1 MFNQEM
7 ITMAWRAL
15 IANKFRTLCSM
26 LGIIIGVSTVIAVVS
41 IGTGAKQKIEE
52 QYRNLSVTSFIVFPS
67 RGNSNSKLSLEDL
80 SYVLNDSEYI
90 GQGNASIS
98 GNTNVANG
106 KENQSTTLLGV
117 TDNFFDITNLDIEYG
132 IGFSPEDIKDRTRK
146 VMLGS
151 NLATELFETA
161 EASLGQ
167 MIKVSNRQ
175 FKVIGV
181 LEENGASTWGT
192 SYDDTIYAPFSTAE
206 KNILG
211 TKGRI
216 RLVFLAKEV
225 RQMEQAEAEITKL
238 LRSAHKLRDS
248 QEDDFRVIDPGSI
261 VASATESSDTLSFL
275 LVSVASIVLIVS
287 GIGIMNVMFVT
298 VAERTKEI
306 GILKAIGAKQKDI
319 LTQFLLESV
328 ILSVSG
334 GIIGIILGLGIVPLL
349 KEYGAIMNY
358 NGIFLGFGFSVL
370 VGIIFGFYPA
380 LKASKLDPVDALRSE

>member
-1 MFNQEM
+1 M

-41 IGTGAKQKIEE
+41 IGAGAKQKIEE

-67 RGNSNSKLSLEDL
+67 RGASNSKLNIDDL
-80 SYVLNDSEYI
+80 SYVLNNSDYI
-90 GQGNASIS
+90 KSGNASIS
-98 GNTNVANG
+98 GNSNISNG

-117 TDNFFDITNLDIEYG
+117 TDNFFEITNLDFDHGEN
-132 IGFSPEDIKDRTRK
+132 FAPEDIKDRTRK
-146 VMLGS
+146 VILGS

-161 EASLGQ
+161 DQATGS

-175 FKVIGV
+175 FEVIGV
-181 LEENGASTWGT
+181 LKENGASTWGT
-192 SYDDTIYAPFSTAE
+192 SYDDTIYVPFSTAQ
-206 KNILG
+206 KNVLG
-211 TKGRI
+211 TGGRI

-225 RQMEQAEAEITKL
+225 RQMEAAEEEIIAL
-238 LRSAHKLRDS
+238 LRTAHKLRDS
-248 QEDDFRVIDPGSI
+248 QEDDFRVRDPGSI
-261 VASATESSDTLSFL
+261 VASATESSNTLSFL

-319 LTQFLLESV
+319 LMQFLLESV
-328 ILSVSG
+328 ILSVTG
-334 GIIGIILGLGIVPLL
+334 GLIGIVLGLGIIPLL
-349 KEYGAIMNY
+349 KEYGAVTNY
-358 NGIFLGFGFSVL
+358 NGLFLGFGFSVL

-380 LKASKLDPVDALRSE
+380 LKASRLDPVDALRSE

>member
-1 MFNQEM
+1 M

-15 IANKFRTLCSM
+15 VANKFRTLCSM

-41 IGTGAKQKIEE
+41 IGAGAKQKIEE

-67 RGNSNSKLSLEDL
+67 RGNSNSKLSLDDL
-80 SYVLNDSEYI
+80 SYVLNASQYI
-90 GQGNASIS
+90 GKGNASIS
-98 GNTNVANG
+98 GNTNVSNG

-132 IGFSPEDIKDRTRK
+132 AGFTPEDINDRTRK

-161 EASLGQ
+161 DTAIGQ

-175 FKVIGV
+175 FEVIGV

-192 SYDDTIYAPFSTAE
+192 SYDDTIYAPFSTAQ

-211 TKGRI
+211 KSSRI

-225 RQMEQAEAEITKL
+225 RQMEQAEAEITQL

-261 VASATESSDTLSFL
+261 VASATESSNTLSFL
-275 LVSVASIVLIVS
+275 LVAVASIVLIVS

-334 GIIGIILGLGIVPLL
+334 GIIGIILGLVIVPLM
-349 KEYGAIMNY
+349 KEYGAVTNY